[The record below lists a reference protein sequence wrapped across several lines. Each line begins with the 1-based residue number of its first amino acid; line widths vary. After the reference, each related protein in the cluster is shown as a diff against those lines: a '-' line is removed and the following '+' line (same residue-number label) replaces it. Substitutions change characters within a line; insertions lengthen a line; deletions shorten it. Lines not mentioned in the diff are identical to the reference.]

1 MRDSRGIVKNIDI
14 LTSEIVED
22 VSERAEE
29 DCDSSSDSVSENDAR
44 KMFQSRSIKDLSF
57 GNFERFKLL
66 NQESHIRAHFQSERL
81 QTTNNVQ

>member
-44 KMFQSRSIKDLSF
+44 KMF
-57 GNFERFKLL
+57 
-66 NQESHIRAHFQSERL
+66 
-81 QTTNNVQ
+81 